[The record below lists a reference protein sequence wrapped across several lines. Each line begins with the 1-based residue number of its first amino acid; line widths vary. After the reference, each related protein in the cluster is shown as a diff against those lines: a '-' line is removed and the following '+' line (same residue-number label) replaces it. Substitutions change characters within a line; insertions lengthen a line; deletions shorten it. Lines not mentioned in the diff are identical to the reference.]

1 MEPMV
6 VLGDAAVAD
15 FAVTAGQPGDG
26 PFDHGPVLSVFGQP
40 LRVASRL
47 PGSALPGVMGADFE
61 FLAFAAAG
69 ASGAQRAV
77 RTASAEG
84 GKSGAADRA
93 GQPVGA
99 GRGAGG
105 VVDGEVIDV
114 EPARDDPG
122 HRCGLDPIGVAA
134 LGQFGA
140 ELS

>member
-6 VLGDAAVAD
+6 VLGDAAVTHP
-15 FAVTAGQPGDG
+15 AVAAGQPGDG

-40 LRVASRL
+40 LRVTSRL

-61 FLAFAAAG
+61 FLALVAAR
-69 ASGAQRAV
+69 ASSPQRAV

-93 GQPVGA
+93 GQPVRA

-105 VVDGEVIDV
+105 VIDGEIING

-122 HRCGLDPIGVAA
+122 H
-134 LGQFGA
+134 
-140 ELS
+140 